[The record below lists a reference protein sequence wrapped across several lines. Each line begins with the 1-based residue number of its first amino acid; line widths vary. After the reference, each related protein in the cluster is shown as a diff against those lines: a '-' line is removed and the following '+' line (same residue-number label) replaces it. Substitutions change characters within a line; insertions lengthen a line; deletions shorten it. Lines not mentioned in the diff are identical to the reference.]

1 MTWTTLNFRK
11 YKGKTLPQIL
21 LLDPDWFFWMLPKF
35 YGRLALE
42 AQALGRKAKAIKI
55 PGPDRETQV
64 VEYQYEEGTRFL
76 GFWFVQANSPVDTKW
91 CRRRSYLDLSIV
103 RSIRSYD
110 KRGSRR
116 LIRDFRRN
124 YFGQSKRLTK
134 ERCEAF
140 FSNEE
145 NFVNRTSVYSI

>member
-1 MTWTTLNFRK
+1 MTWTILSFGK
-11 YKGKTLPQIL
+11 YEGKTLPQIL

-35 YGRLALE
+35 YGGLAQE

-64 VEYQYEEGTRFL
+64 VEYQYEDGARFL
-76 GFWFVQANSPVDTKW
+76 GFSFVQATSAVHSKW

-103 RSIRSYD
+103 RRLRSYD
-110 KRGSRR
+110 KRGSHR
-116 LIRDFRRN
+116 LIHYFRRN
-124 YFGQSKRLTK
+124 YFGQGKRLTK

-145 NFVNRTSVYSI
+145 NFASR